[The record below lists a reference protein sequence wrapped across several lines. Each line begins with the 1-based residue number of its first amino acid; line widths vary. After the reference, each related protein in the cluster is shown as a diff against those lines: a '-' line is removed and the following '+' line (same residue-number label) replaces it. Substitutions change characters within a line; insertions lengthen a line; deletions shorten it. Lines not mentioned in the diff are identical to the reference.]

1 VLRNFQRRRA
11 ELETLADGTPL
22 GRWSHP
28 QWWIDKLRDNYP
40 EQWQEVLQAGLMH
53 PPFTLRVNVRHTEV
67 AGNLARLADAGM
79 DVYSANGCLYCHS
92 QQVRPAYLSTD
103 IAKGLG
109 PRRTVA
115 RDYIRS
121 RPVFLGTM
129 RTGPDLTNV
138 GLRYSAEWQ
147 HRHLYEPAEVSKGSI
162 MPAFRYLYRMQ
173 KIQGAPSADAV
184 QGLTGPHAPKPGYE
198 VVPTGDAKA
207 LVAYLLSLKRDY
219 SLPEAP
225 EETLE

>member
-1 VLRNFQRRRA
+1 MNRMPLLF
-11 ELETLADGTPL
+11 LGIFLAFASAWAGLVAYPYINL
-22 GRWSHP
+22 GRLLP
-28 QWWIDKLRDNYP
+28 VAN
-40 EQWQEVLQAGLMH
+40 EETGEMV
-53 PPFTLRVNVRHTEV
+53 PPALS
-67 AGNLARLADAGM
+67 GLADAGQ
-79 DVYSANGCLYCHS
+79 DVYAASGCLYCHS
-92 QQVRPAYLSTD
+92 QQIRPAYLSTD

-121 RPVFLGTM
+121 RPAFLGTM

-184 QGLTGPHAPKPGYE
+184 KGLTGPNAPKEGYE
-198 VVPTGDAKA
+198 VIPTGDAKA
-207 LVAYLLSLKRDY
+207 LVAYLLSLRRDY
-219 SLPEAP
+219 ALPEAP

>member
-1 VLRNFQRRRA
+1 MNRLPLLFFGIFLTFASSWLGLVVYPYLN
-11 ELETLADGTPL
+11 L
-22 GRWSHP
+22 GRLLP
-28 QWWIDKLRDNYP
+28 FVDEETGD
-40 EQWQEVLQAGLMH
+40 VLPPPISGLA
-53 PPFTLRVNVRHTEV
+53 E
-67 AGNLARLADAGM
+67 AGM
-79 DVYSANGCLYCHS
+79 QVYAANGCLYCHS

-121 RPVFLGTM
+121 KPVFLGTM

-138 GLRYSAEWQ
+138 GLRYTEDWQ

-162 MPAFRYLYRMQ
+162 MPAFRYLYTMQ
-173 KIQGAPSADAV
+173 KIEGEPSEDAIEGLQGPYAPAE
-184 QGLTGPHAPKPGYE
+184 GYE
-198 VVPTGDAKA
+198 VVPTEDAKA

-219 SLPEAP
+219 PLPEAP
-225 EETLE
+225 EEEIP

>member
-1 VLRNFQRRRA
+1 MNRLPLLFLGIFLTFASAWAGLVA
-11 ELETLADGTPL
+11 YPYLAL
-22 GRWSHP
+22 GRLLPITSEETGELAP
-28 QWWIDKLRDNYP
+28 PPLS
-40 EQWQEVLQAGLMH
+40 GLA
-53 PPFTLRVNVRHTEV
+53 E
-67 AGNLARLADAGM
+67 AGM
-79 DVYSANGCLYCHS
+79 AVYSANGCLYCHS

-121 RPVFLGTM
+121 KPAFLGTM

-147 HRHLYEPAEVSKGSI
+147 HRHLYEPSEVSKGSI
-162 MPAFRYLYRMQ
+162 MPAFRYLYTMQ
-173 KIQGAPSADAV
+173 KIQGAPSADALKD
-184 QGLTGPHAPKPGYE
+184 LTGPYAPKPGYE
-198 VVPTGDAKA
+198 VVPTEDAKA

-219 SLPEAP
+219 ALPEAP
-225 EETLE
+225 EESLE

>member
-1 VLRNFQRRRA
+1 MNKLPLLFLGIFLTFASAWAGLVAYPYLK
-11 ELETLADGTPL
+11 L
-22 GRWSHP
+22 GR
-28 QWWIDKLRDNYP
+28 L
-40 EQWQEVLQAGLMH
+40 L
-53 PPFTLRVNVRHTEV
+53 PFTDD
-67 AGNLARLADAGM
+67 AGDVLPPPISGLADAGQE
-79 DVYSANGCLYCHS
+79 VYAANGCVYCHS

-121 RPVFLGTM
+121 KPVFLGTM

-162 MPAFRYLYRMQ
+162 MPAFRYLYIKR
-173 KIQGAPSADAV
+173 KIQGAPSEDAI
-184 QGLTGPHAPKPGYE
+184 QGLTGPHAPGPGEE
-198 VVPTGDAKA
+198 VVPTEEAKA

-219 SLPEAP
+219 ALPEAP
-225 EETLE
+225 EEPTP

>member
-1 VLRNFQRRRA
+1 MNRMPLLFLGIFLTFASAWAGLVAYPYLK
-11 ELETLADGTPL
+11 L
-22 GRWSHP
+22 GRLQPVVSE
-28 QWWIDKLRDNYP
+28 DTGD
-40 EQWQEVLQAGLMH
+40 VL
-53 PPFTLRVNVRHTEV
+53 PPPLS
-67 AGNLARLADAGM
+67 GLADAGQR
-79 DVYSANGCLYCHS
+79 VYASNGCVYCHS

-109 PRRTVA
+109 VRRTVA

-121 RPVFLGTM
+121 KPHFLGTM

-162 MPAFRYLYRMQ
+162 MPAFRYLYRVQ
-173 KIQGAPSADAV
+173 KIQGAPSENAV
-184 QGLTGPHAPKPGYE
+184 RGLTGPHAPQPGYE
-198 VVPTGDAKA
+198 VVPTQDAEA

-219 SLPEAP
+219 PLPEAP
-225 EETLE
+225 EEEMP

>member
-1 VLRNFQRRRA
+1 MNRLPLLFLGIFLTFASAWAGLVAYPYLK
-11 ELETLADGTPL
+11 L
-22 GRWSHP
+22 GR
-28 QWWIDKLRDNYP
+28 
-40 EQWQEVLQAGLMH
+40 LQ
-53 PPFTLRVNVRHTEV
+53 PFTDQETGDVLPPPLS
-67 AGNLARLADAGM
+67 GLADAGQK
-79 DVYSANGCLYCHS
+79 VYAASGCLYCHS

-162 MPAFRYLYRMQ
+162 MPAFRYLYKKR
-173 KIQGAPSADAV
+173 KIQGAPSADAI
-184 QGLTGPHAPKPGYE
+184 QGLVGPHAPGPGEE
-198 VVPTGDAKA
+198 VVPTEEARA
-207 LVAYLLSLKRDY
+207 LVAYLLSLRRDY
-219 SLPEAP
+219 ALPEAP
-225 EETLE
+225 EEQTP